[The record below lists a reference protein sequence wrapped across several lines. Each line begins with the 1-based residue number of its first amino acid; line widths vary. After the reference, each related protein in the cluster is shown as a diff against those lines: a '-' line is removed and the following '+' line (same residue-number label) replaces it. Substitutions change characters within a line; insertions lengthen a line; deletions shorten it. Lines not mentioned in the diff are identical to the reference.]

1 MRRSFR
7 RSWSPQSPFTRASWR
22 ILAGLGVLLCLATA
36 TASGA
41 HHHVQDTGF
50 LNRSIAINGT
60 TYKYQVYLPES
71 WNPHQTWPMIL
82 FLHGSGER
90 GSDGMDE
97 TQVGLPNAIRSH
109 PERWPFVVVMPQ
121 DPYYHHYWTDHDIM
135 SMAMAAFDAEV
146 REFRGD
152 PQRLYLTG
160 LSLGGYGT
168 WEIAKNYPGRF
179 AAIVPVSGGIF
190 WSYQPSRWKEQN
202 ELPKEYARA
211 VGRTPVWIFHGL
223 LDPVV
228 VPKQSEL
235 MYQALAASG
244 GDVRLWEYEG
254 WHHNAWDKAYS
265 DPALPVWLLAHRL
278 DDIKTARPDATRV
291 TVPLHPVP
299 ARVNPEIYDA
309 YEGDYFDQGVRQV
322 TVIRSGDRL
331 EVKNRTGDLSDILPE
346 TPTVFFYPSGS
357 STRLTFEKNA
367 EGKVTSI
374 LYHDD
379 RHDEHWEREI
389 K

>member
-1 MRRSFR
+1 MRGSLI
-7 RSWSPQSPFTRASWR
+7 AV
-22 ILAGLGVLLCLATA
+22 LGFAMCLVTCQPAVA
-36 TASGA
+36 AR
-41 HHHVQDTGF
+41 HPQDTGF
-50 LNRSIAINGT
+50 LNRSIAVNGT

-71 WNPHQTWPMIL
+71 WNSHQTWPMIL

-121 DPYYHHYWTDHDIM
+121 DPYYHHYWTDREIM
-135 SMAMAAFDAEV
+135 AMAMAAFDAEI
-146 REFRGD
+146 REFHGD

-168 WEIAKNYPGRF
+168 WEIAKNYHGKF
-179 AAIVPVSGGIF
+179 AAVVPVSGGIF
-190 WSYQPSRWKEQN
+190 WSYQPSRWKEQQ
-202 ELPKEYARA
+202 ELPRLYAHA
-211 VGRTPVWIFHGL
+211 LGRTPVWMFHGL

-228 VPKQSEL
+228 IPKQSEI
-235 MYQALAASG
+235 MYQALATSG

-265 DPALPVWLLAHRL
+265 DPSLPVWLLAHRL
-278 DDIKTARPDATRV
+278 DDIKTAKSDATRL
-291 TVPLHPVP
+291 TIPLHPVP
-299 ARVNPEIYDA
+299 AKVNPDIYDA
-309 YEGDYFDQGVRQV
+309 YEGDYFDQNVRQV
-322 TVIRSGDRL
+322 TVIRAGDRL

-346 TPTVFFYPSGS
+346 SATVFFYPNGG